1 VAAIVS
7 ELAYCRVAEQS
18 DGKTP
23 WRTWF
28 LCDTILVPIESRVD
42 EFVPHSRIVRFGDGI
57 AINAYHTVFLLKTD
71 QGCGNATGGICQLAR
86 RSRAVEF
93 RNRQPNAID
102 AGHDLWLS
110 TP

>member
-1 VAAIVS
+1 MATIVS

-18 DGKTP
+18 DGETP

-28 LCDTILVPIESRVD
+28 LRDTILVPIESRVD

-57 AINAYHTVFLLKTD
+57 AINAYHAFFSFEDGPGMRQRDGKNLSS
-71 QGCGNATGGICQLAR
+71 GIAQSNSA
-86 RSRAVEF
+86 
-93 RNRQPNAID
+93 NRQPNAID